1 MHLTS
6 ENVITTKDIKVFQ
19 DYIFEK
25 CQAAF
30 VAKGNDYSGA
40 DADTFANIRLASN
53 IGLVQNPAHS
63 CLVRMMDKVMRL
75 RMLTDETIAQQVK
88 DESLEDTL
96 SDLINYATY
105 VVMLDKER
113 RENL

>member
-1 MHLTS
+1 MS
-6 ENVITTKDIKVFQ
+6 DNVITTKDIKIFQ

-25 CQAAF
+25 CQKAF

-40 DADTFANIRLASN
+40 DKDTFANIRLAAH

-75 RMLTDETIAQQVK
+75 RMLTDETISQQVR

-113 RENL
+113 RDNL